1 MNYYNQFTKQLFLI
15 VILGMLLSCQG
26 NKTSNNISSQLEK
39 SKNDTL
45 SKVNNGSNSNL
56 NGYDELSNEDNRE
69 NFVVSEYNSDMP
81 DIPNIKRPSSSII
94 TNFKF
99 SKDELFKSWVENP
112 SKDTPNTTFVI
123 DEKSFYVAD
132 YDGDGSMPY
141 QINNDSLIVYFN
153 DFIKRAKIIE
163 LSNDKLIMHWDGAK
177 KPTRYY
183 EWKN

>member
-1 MNYYNQFTKQLFLI
+1 MNYNNQITKLLIFIVFL
-15 VILGMLLSCQG
+15 VMLLSCQG
-26 NKTSNNISSQLEK
+26 NKTTDNKASQIIK
-39 SKNDTL
+39 SQTDTL
-45 SKVNNGSNSNL
+45 SRVNDGSNNKL

-69 NFVVSEYNSDMP
+69 NFVVSEYNSDLP
-81 DIPNIKRPSSSII
+81 DIPNIKRPSSSNI

-112 SKDTPNTTFVI
+112 SEDTPNTTFVI

-163 LSNDKLIMHWDGAK
+163 LTNDKLIIHWNGAE